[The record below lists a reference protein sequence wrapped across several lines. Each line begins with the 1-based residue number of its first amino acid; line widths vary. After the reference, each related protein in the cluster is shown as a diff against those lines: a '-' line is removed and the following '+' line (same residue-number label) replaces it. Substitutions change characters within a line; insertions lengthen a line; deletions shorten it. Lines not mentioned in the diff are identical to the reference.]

1 MRCLLC
7 ARPLM
12 DDLSLAELL
21 GGHQARLPQLCRRC
35 QATFSRIDQTTCCPG
50 CGRAL
55 PAPVLCTDC
64 VRWEA
69 REAPLLHHR
78 ALFIYD
84 EVMKAFIQSYKG
96 NGDYRLHSAFAD
108 LLAGQFSKNAVLVPL
123 TSEPSHLRARG
134 FDPVLGLF
142 GRLRL
147 ARWLTKGDTD
157 LPQAQ
162 KDRRGRLQTA
172 QSFSATLPRGHARIR
187 HVILLDDLY
196 TTGRTLYH
204 ARNALRDAGYQG
216 QITSFSLIR

>member
-1 MRCLLC
+1 
-7 ARPLM
+7 
-12 DDLSLAELL
+12 
-21 GGHQARLPQLCRRC
+21 
-35 QATFSRIDQTTCCPG
+35 
-50 CGRAL
+50 
-55 PAPVLCTDC
+55 
-64 VRWEA
+64 
-69 REAPLLHHR
+69 
-78 ALFIYD
+78 
-84 EVMKAFIQSYKG
+84 MKAFIQSYKG